1 MNEREVQQRLAALQ
15 QIQVEAEAVQ
25 RRIVELELLLSEYNR
40 TIETLE
46 FFNSMEGSVEALMN
60 LGGGVFAYVDVKES
74 KKFLVDVGGGI
85 VIEREVG
92 EVIDF
97 IKRRISRVEESIQ
110 KLTAVL
116 QQLSQQAARI
126 QEELAKLSEK
136 REG

>member
-1 MNEREVQQRLAALQ
+1 MNEREVQQKLAALQ

-46 FFNSMEGSVEALMN
+46 FFNSIEGSVEALMN

-74 KKFLVDVGGGI
+74 KKFLVDVGSGI